1 MSYYALIASVSAQAR
16 LREGEAMKE
25 RATKRVGRGKLQWV
39 SGLSFIHAR
48 CKMLMGVLSCD
59 AFMGNRE
66 TDTEDS
72 TEAVTSA
79 MGRGCT
85 PLFLIMSFTC
95 SLCRLSLGFLC
106 SRGTT
111 DSTPVAD

>member
-1 MSYYALIASVSAQAR
+1 MSYYALIASVSARAR

-48 CKMLMGVLSCD
+48 CKMLMAVLSCD
-59 AFMGNRE
+59 AFMGNGE

-72 TEAVTSA
+72 TEAATTDV
-79 MGRGCT
+79 GRGCS
-85 PLFLIMSFTC
+85 PPF
-95 SLCRLSLGFLC
+95 
-106 SRGTT
+106 
-111 DSTPVAD
+111 